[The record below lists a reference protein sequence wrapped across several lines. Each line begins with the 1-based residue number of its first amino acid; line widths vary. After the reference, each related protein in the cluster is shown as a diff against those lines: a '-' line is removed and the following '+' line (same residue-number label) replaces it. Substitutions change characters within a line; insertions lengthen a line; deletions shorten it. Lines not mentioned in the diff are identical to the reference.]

1 LHPARPAIH
10 RGLFRIHGESTYG
23 PNGGGV
29 PLSPVSHGCV
39 RIPYDI
45 AQFSHTLV
53 KTPGPP
59 VYIY

>member
-45 AQFSHTLV
+45 AQFFHTLV